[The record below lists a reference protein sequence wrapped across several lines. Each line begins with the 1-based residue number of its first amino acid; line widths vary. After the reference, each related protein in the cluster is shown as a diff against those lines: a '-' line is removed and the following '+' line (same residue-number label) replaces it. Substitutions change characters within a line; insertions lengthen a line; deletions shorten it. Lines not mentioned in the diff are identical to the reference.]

1 MNNILVIIKKELKR
15 VFTDYRMVMSIF
27 LPGIMIFIMYTIIGN
42 VTSNMVNVNKD
53 YTYKVVAIDEPVAIT
68 TIFETL
74 EGYKIEFIDQGD
86 KDLTDIKNMI
96 KNEEIDLYIK
106 YNGDFN
112 SLPNHSYSELPYI
125 DFIYNS
131 VRKESQSIYSI
142 YMQVLNEYEGALA
155 NAFNVNVPID
165 MATKE
170 EQGMMFI
177 STLMPYLLIIFL
189 FSGAMAL
196 VPESIA
202 GEKERGTIATLLVT
216 PLKRRDLALGK
227 IISLSIVSILGA
239 ISSFIGVLLSL
250 PKLAGG
256 LQIEVAYSVATYAF
270 IAGVI
275 ISLVVLIVSAL
286 AVISTFA
293 KSVKEA
299 TSYSGSLLAVVT
311 VVGVV
316 SMFGAM
322 GNNVFLN
329 LIPLYNGL
337 NVLSQLFN
345 NNINVLGCSIT
356 IVSNLVYTG
365 LLVVLL
371 TRMFNSEKI
380 MFNK

>member
-53 YTYKVVAIDEPVAIT
+53 YTYKVLAIDEPVAIT

-112 SLPNHSYSELPYI
+112 SLPNHSDSELPYI

>member
-112 SLPNHSYSELPYI
+112 SLPNHSDSELPYI

-239 ISSFIGVLLSL
+239 ISSFIGILLSL

>member
-112 SLPNHSYSELPYI
+112 SLPNHSGSELPYI

-239 ISSFIGVLLSL
+239 ISSIIGILLSL
-250 PKLAGG
+250 PKLAGD

-316 SMFGAM
+316 SMLGAM

-356 IVSNLVYTG
+356 IVSNLVYTC

>member
-53 YTYKVVAIDEPVAIT
+53 YTYKLVAIDEPVAIT

-112 SLPNHSYSELPYI
+112 SLPNHSDSELPYI

-239 ISSFIGVLLSL
+239 ISSFIGILLSL

-311 VVGVV
+311 VVGVL

>member
-1 MNNILVIIKKELKR
+1 
-15 VFTDYRMVMSIF
+15 
-27 LPGIMIFIMYTIIGN
+27 MYTIIGN

-112 SLPNHSYSELPYI
+112 SLPNHSDSELPYI

-239 ISSFIGVLLSL
+239 ISSFIGILLSL

-311 VVGVV
+311 VVGVL

>member
-112 SLPNHSYSELPYI
+112 SLPNHSDSELPYI

-189 FSGAMAL
+189 FSGTMAL

-239 ISSFIGVLLSL
+239 ISSFIGILLSL

-311 VVGVV
+311 VVGVL

-345 NNINVLGCSIT
+345 NNINVLGCVIT
-356 IVSNLVYTG
+356 IVSNIVYTG

>member
-112 SLPNHSYSELPYI
+112 SLPNHSDSELPYI

-189 FSGAMAL
+189 FSGTMAL

-286 AVISTFA
+286 AIISTFA

-311 VVGVV
+311 VVGVL

-345 NNINVLGCSIT
+345 NNINVLGCVIT
-356 IVSNLVYTG
+356 IVSNIVYTG

>member
-112 SLPNHSYSELPYI
+112 SLPNHSDSELPYI

-239 ISSFIGVLLSL
+239 ISSFIGILLSL

-299 TSYSGSLLAVVT
+299 TSYSGPLLAVVT